1 MWALKFAET
10 EETKMSEA
18 VIALGTNLG
27 NRIENINS
35 AVRAIAKLG
44 GVKIIKASGVYETE
58 PVGCDDED
66 MKFYNAALL
75 IETSVSPAVLLG
87 ECLGIEAAMGR
98 VREKKNGPRIIDLDL
113 ILYDGF
119 KAESYE
125 LTLPHP
131 RALERA
137 FVLAPLL
144 ELYPEGR
151 APGMFFGPKLRDI
164 GTDGVTRTE
173 KEIIIPIYG
182 EVK

>member
-1 MWALKFAET
+1 
-10 EETKMSEA
+10 MSEA

-35 AVRAIAKLG
+35 AVRAIAKLS
-44 GVKIIKASGVYETE
+44 GVKILKASCVYETD
-58 PVGCDDED
+58 PIGCEED
-66 MKFYNAALL
+66 YKYYNAAIL

-98 VREKKNGPRIIDLDL
+98 IRSRRNEPRVIDLDL
-113 ILYDGF
+113 ILYEGF

-137 FVLAPLL
+137 FVMAPLL
-144 ELYPEGR
+144 ELYPTGR
-151 APGMFFGPKLRDI
+151 APGMFFGPHLRDL
-164 GTDGVTRTE
+164 GMDGVRKTDY
-173 KEIIIPIYG
+173 EIIIPIY
-182 EVK
+182 

>member
-1 MWALKFAET
+1 
-10 EETKMSEA
+10 MSEA

-27 NRIENINS
+27 NRIENIN
-35 AVRAIAKLG
+35 AAIRAIAKLS
-44 GVKIIKASGVYETE
+44 GVKILKVSGIYETE
-58 PVGCDDED
+58 PVDCETDE
-66 MKFYNAALL
+66 KFLNAAIL

-98 VREKKNGPRIIDLDL
+98 IRSKRNEPRIIDLDL
-113 ILYDGF
+113 ILYEGF

-137 FVLAPLL
+137 FVMAPLL

-151 APGMFFGPKLRDI
+151 APGMFFGPHLREV
-164 GTDGVTRTE
+164 GMDGVKKTE
-173 KEIIIPIYG
+173 KEIIIPIY
-182 EVK
+182 